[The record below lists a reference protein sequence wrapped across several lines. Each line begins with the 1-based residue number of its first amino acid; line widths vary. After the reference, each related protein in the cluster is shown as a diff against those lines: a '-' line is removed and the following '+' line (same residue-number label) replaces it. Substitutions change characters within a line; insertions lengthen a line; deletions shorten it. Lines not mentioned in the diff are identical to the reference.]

1 MQAKCSSLRPFEKD
15 PLACRECGL
24 KKKARFEHIGFK
36 FFNVSCQ
43 ADRSTSRTSKY
54 FPSRGSPYTL
64 SGRPNRR
71 GQCCP
76 FETYVLVIYRHCLRI
91 DRQPLLGRRL
101 YEERLLRYIVA
112 AWPVVEPAT
121 AFLLNSHIELIAEYL
136 EAVTSGE
143 IKRLLQR
150 V

>member
-1 MQAKCSSLRPFEKD
+1 
-15 PLACRECGL
+15 
-24 KKKARFEHIGFK
+24 
-36 FFNVSCQ
+36 
-43 ADRSTSRTSKY
+43 
-54 FPSRGSPYTL
+54 
-64 SGRPNRR
+64 
-71 GQCCP
+71 
-76 FETYVLVIYRHCLRI
+76 LRI

-121 AFLLNSHIELIAEYL
+121 AFLLNWHIELIAEYL